1 MNEVRRLIME
11 TTDRIMTDMCTRE
24 LVDHSENGIWPEQL
38 WQTLEVTG
46 LTLTGISESA
56 GGSGGDLADSLAVIR
71 QAARYAAPIPLA
83 ETFMAGLLLEAA
95 KASVP
100 SGPLTVVSEASEFCL
115 SRTDHGYCLSGS
127 AAGVPW
133 AGECAS
139 IMLLAGDGNDVRLIA
154 LRPDQ
159 CALEAANNIAGE
171 PRYQLQCDAV
181 ELGEDQIFVLPESW
195 NFDRLFELG
204 ALTRSVM
211 MAGALD
217 SILDLCV
224 QYVQDRQQFG
234 RPLAKFQ
241 AIQQQLAALA
251 GQVAASSK
259 AADIAAETYQ
269 TGSAA
274 MEIAVAKARIGEAAG
289 ISAEIAHQVHGA
301 MGFTHEHSLHHCTRR
316 LWAWRDEYGTE
327 SFWQERLGRILCSA
341 GTDNLWSALIKA

>member
-1 MNEVRRLIME
+1 MNDVRRLIIE

-24 LVDHSENGIWPEQL
+24 LVDHAEQGEWPDQL

-46 LTLTGISESA
+46 LTLTGISEAA
-56 GGSGGDLADSLAVIR
+56 GGSGGELADALAVIR
-71 QAARYAAPIPLA
+71 QAARYAAPLPLA
-83 ETFMAGLLLEAA
+83 ETFMAAVLLEAV

-100 SGPLTVVSEASEFCL
+100 SGPLTVVSDPREFCL
-115 SRTDHGYCLSGS
+115 ARIDHGYRLSGRAS
-127 AAGVPW
+127 GVPW
-133 AGECAS
+133 AGECVR
-139 IMLLAGDGNDVRLIA
+139 IMLLAGDGKDARLIT

-159 CALEAANNIAGE
+159 CVLESANNIAGE

-181 ELGEDQIFVLPESW
+181 ELGEDQIFALPELW

-224 QYVQDRQQFG
+224 QYVQERQQFG
-234 RPLAKFQ
+234 RPIAKFQ

-274 MEIAVAKARIGEAAG
+274 MEIAAAKSRIGEAAG

-301 MGFTHEHSLHHCTRR
+301 MGFTHEHSLHHRTRR

-327 SFWQERLGRILCSA
+327 SYWQERLGRNLCSA